1 MPPPPKLDGK
11 DQGLET
17 VDEDLLTPS
26 LVRIDLSKNRIHNPL
41 PGVAHLVEL
50 RWLNLSK
57 NKLTVCI
64 DWSGGIPLLLS
75 LSLTRVLPQ
84 ALDGIANLPSLQV
97 LNVSHNNLSGKLSL
111 GKLRDLNTFVGNGNG
126 LTSLGTY
133 LSLPLP
139 LPLPIPPPCSRSS
152 RSRTRGS
159 AGGLEKLT
167 KLETLI
173 LSNNAITELSGW
185 ISSATALTKLS
196 ASNNP
201 VENFAGLAD
210 LKNMKELRLNSTGMR
225 RVGEVVGGMSR
236 LRILEV
242 GGSNGIER
250 WDDVGTLPKG
260 LWQLNLKGTPLSSTP
275 GYADRVVELFDQ
287 LDMIDGRRRR
297 EKNKSMK
304 VKADGRGGAG
314 GGDRGDGQ
322 RIRSADRGA
331 AGGVRGTDQRSGA
344 ARGAPQSVVERLGSS
359 SAEQHRR
366 EDGKGVDDV
375 VDDHSDDDA
384 LDPDEFKA
392 DRKRDKRDKRE
403 KRVVEKKPP
412 KKKTKTKKK
421 KMGNVAAVLHADKAD
436 ALSTW

>member
-1 MPPPPKLDGK
+1 M
-11 DQGLET
+11 
-17 VDEDLLTPS
+17 
-26 LVRIDLSKNRIHNPL
+26 
-41 PGVAHLVEL
+41 
-50 RWLNLSK
+50 
-57 NKLTVCI
+57 
-64 DWSGGIPLLLS
+64 
-75 LSLTRVLPQ
+75 
-84 ALDGIANLPSLQV
+84 
-97 LNVSHNNLSGKLSL
+97 
-111 GKLRDLNTFVGNGNG
+111 
-126 LTSLGTY
+126 
-133 LSLPLP
+133 
-139 LPLPIPPPCSRSS
+139 
-152 RSRTRGS
+152 
-159 AGGLEKLT
+159 
-167 KLETLI
+167 
-173 LSNNAITELSGW
+173 
-185 ISSATALTKLS
+185 
-196 ASNNP
+196 
-201 VENFAGLAD
+201 
-210 LKNMKELRLNSTGMR
+210 
-225 RVGEVVGGMSR
+225 GEVVGGMSR

-304 VKADGRGGAG
+304 VKGDGRGGAG

-331 AGGVRGTDQRSGA
+331 AGGDRGTDQRSGA

-366 EDGKGVDDV
+366 EDGKDVDDV

-403 KRVVEKKPP
+403 KKVVEKKPP
-412 KKKTKTKKK
+412 KKKTKKK
-421 KMGNVAAVLHADKAD
+421 KMGNVAAVLHAVKAD